1 MTELVVDAS
10 VFVSLFDKES
20 ANTKWAEQLMELA
33 SQDLILIVCPDL
45 TILELTNVLVKM
57 KKVEPKEVDRFMK
70 MLESVGVEFM
80 QLLSGDALDIAKY
93 MKKYSLTAYDASYLL
108 LAEMSESQLITEDR
122 ELLKVPRSVS
132 LKNFFDDKMKL

>member
-1 MTELVVDAS
+1 
-10 VFVSLFDKES
+10 
-20 ANTKWAEQLMELA
+20 
-33 SQDLILIVCPDL
+33 
-45 TILELTNVLVKM
+45 
-57 KKVEPKEVDRFMK
+57 
-70 MLESVGVEFM
+70 M